1 MDKSIFRKIVGCY
14 QNRNPLQAF
23 CGDYLRWSHFL
34 IKTYYYSL
42 QPRTLLN
49 SFTDDFMMIFW
60 NSFTKN
66 FGKYPGKHMSFT
78 FNENAWLQS
87 TAYYWTKT
95 SITDTFQ
102 EKLRRER
109 MFENFEKSIK
119 PLQNCLFFSKATGL
133 QSRTFGLKK
142 TDSKKNVSC

>member
-1 MDKSIFRKIVGCY
+1 
-14 QNRNPLQAF
+14 
-23 CGDYLRWSHFL
+23 
-34 IKTYYYSL
+34 
-42 QPRTLLN
+42 
-49 SFTDDFMMIFW
+49 
-60 NSFTKN
+60 
-66 FGKYPGKHMSFT
+66 MSFP

-119 PLQNCLFFSKATGL
+119 PLQNCFFFSKATGL
-133 QSRTFGLKK
+133 QSRTSGLKK